1 MVVVI
6 TTEVVAEGAV
16 VEAVVEVEVAVVVMV
31 AMEVDVEVV
40 VAVATVKERRSDSQ
54 ISSTQETRTRLS
66 RCVAFHTQSVYVK
79 SEIFSVTLEFRR
91 GTLFWISATGSQL
104 AMPLYSLRVKKRLLV
119 LNQNST
125 SSTLAIG
132 MWT

>member
-1 MVVVI
+1 MVVI
-6 TTEVVAEGAV
+6 TTEVVAEEAV

-79 SEIFSVTLEFRR
+79 SEISSVTLEFRR
-91 GTLFWISATGSQL
+91 GILFWISATGSQP

-119 LNQNST
+119 LSQSST
-125 SSTLAIG
+125 SNILATG